1 MCNQTEDVFRKW
13 TDHAMA
19 KRKDKQWPT
28 LRYTENTNPIRK
40 NPGIMHTSAPEGYS
54 VASVLM
60 ASVWLLSI
68 KVLLQV
74 VKD

>member
-1 MCNQTEDVFRKW
+1 MCNQTEDVYRKW

-40 NPGIMHTSAPEGYS
+40 NPGIMHM
-54 VASVLM
+54 LRKDIQ
-60 ASVWLLSI
+60 LL
-68 KVLLQV
+68 LY
-74 VKD
+74 